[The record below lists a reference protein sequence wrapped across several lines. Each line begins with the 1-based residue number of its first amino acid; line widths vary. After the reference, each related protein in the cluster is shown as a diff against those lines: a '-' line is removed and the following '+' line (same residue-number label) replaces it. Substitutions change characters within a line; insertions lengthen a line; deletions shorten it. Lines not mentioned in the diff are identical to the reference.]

1 MIEED
6 PPDDDDDDDDVSWWL
21 PDLGESRI
29 DSAELEAT
37 MIAVYAAQLPIP
49 PWWPPQ
55 ERRAFIEEYA
65 SHDACMLMT
74 ELDDIVD
81 RAVDWAARA
90 RFSDEERSARIATEQ
105 QAVLDEAR
113 SSVRYD
119 LTEEIADKSAELIA
133 EAVYTHPSRGQR
145 RLIRPPLSSPR
156 TRTRSG
162 RVHRIRRRARRGWF
176 RSRP

>member
-1 MIEED
+1 VIEED
-6 PPDDDDDDDDVSWWL
+6 PPDDGDDVSWWL

-49 PWWPPQ
+49 LWWPPE
-55 ERRAFIEEYA
+55 ERRAFIEDYA
-65 SHDACMLMT
+65 SHDACMLMS

-81 RAVDWAARA
+81 RAVDWAARS
-90 RFSDEERSARIATEQ
+90 RFSDEERSARIATQQ

-113 SSVRYD
+113 SNVRYD
-119 LTEEIADKSAELIA
+119 LTELIADKSAELIA
-133 EAVYTHPSRGQR
+133 EAVYTHPSRR
-145 RLIRPPLSSPR
+145 TTTPHPAPAPLSSPK